1 MSTTA
6 VPFQTEIWTVP
17 DQDGTHAAA
26 ALAATRA
33 TTFMRAQSLW
43 LRRGLESAGDPMAL
57 EVVMAAHDRSHDR
70 WVRVISHVSDH
81 LGEEAAQAVSTVYGT
96 FGKTAGCLE
105 RDALDLVHADVAA
118 RVRAVLARRLE
129 EMTEQV
135 IKLLWRLAD
144 QRASR
149 NISDAR

>member
-1 MSTTA
+1 MSATA
-6 VPFQTEIWTVP
+6 VPFQTDIWTVP
-17 DQDGTHAAA
+17 EQDGTHAAA

-33 TTFMRAQSLW
+33 TTFMRAQALW
-43 LRRGLESAGDPMAL
+43 LRRGLECAGDPLAL

-70 WVRVISHVSDH
+70 WVRVISHVGDH
-81 LGEEAAQAVSTVYGT
+81 LGEEAAQAVSAVYGT

-105 RDALDLVHADVAA
+105 RDALDLVHADVAE

-129 EMTEQV
+129 DMTEQV

-144 QRASR
+144 ERTAQDRSTAS
-149 NISDAR
+149 